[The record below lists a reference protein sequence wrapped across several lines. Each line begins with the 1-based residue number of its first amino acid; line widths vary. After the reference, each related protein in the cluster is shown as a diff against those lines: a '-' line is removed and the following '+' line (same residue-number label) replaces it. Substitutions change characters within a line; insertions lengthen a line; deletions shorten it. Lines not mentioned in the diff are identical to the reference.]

1 MSNVIIACDFKNKAE
16 LMNFL
21 FPFEGKAEPYLKIGM
36 EIFYQEG
43 PSLVRELKEKGFH
56 IFLDLKLHD
65 IPNTVHNAM
74 RNLASLGVDIINCHA
89 KGGIKMMEEA
99 KKGLEEG
106 ALDKKAPLL
115 IAVTELTSTSD
126 EMLKTEEHTDMSVKE
141 RVTMYIENVKKAGLK
156 GIVCSPLEAPIAK
169 EYGLVSVT
177 PGIRLQGDSKD
188 DQKRVTTPAI
198 ARELG
203 STYIVVG
210 RSITKANNP
219 LEAYLE
225 CVKEFDHE

>member
-1 MSNVIIACDFKNKAE
+1 MSNVIIACDFKNRDE
-16 LMNFL
+16 LMEFL
-21 FPFEGKAEPYLKIGM
+21 KPFEGLNPFLKIGM
-36 EIFYQEG
+36 ELYYQEG
-43 PSLVRELKEKGFH
+43 PSLVKELKEKGFR

-74 RNLASLGVDIINCHA
+74 RNLSSLGVDIINCHA

-99 KKGLEEG
+99 KKGLVEG
-106 ALDKKAPLL
+106 SKDGKMPVI

-126 EMLKTEEHTDMSVKE
+126 EMLKEEEHTDMSVKE
-141 RVTMYIENVKKAGLK
+141 RVLMYIENVKKAGLD
-156 GIVCSPLEAPIAK
+156 GIVCSPLEAPLAK
-169 EYGLVSVT
+169 ENGLVSVT
-177 PGIRLQGDSKD
+177 PGIRLGGDSKD
-188 DQKRVTTPAI
+188 DQKRVTTPSL

-210 RSITKANNP
+210 RSITKSINP
-219 LEAYLE
+219 VKAYLE

>member
-1 MSNVIIACDFKNKAE
+1 MNNVIIACDFKNRNE
-16 LMNFL
+16 LMEFL
-21 FPFEGKAEPYLKIGM
+21 KAFEGMDPYLKVGM

-43 PSLVRELKEKGFH
+43 PSLVRELKQKGFH

-99 KKGLEEG
+99 KKGLEKG
-106 ALDKKAPLL
+106 SIDGKIPLL

-126 EMLKTEEHTDMSVKE
+126 TMLKEEEHTDMNVEE
-141 RVTMYIENVKKAGLK
+141 RVRMYIDNVKKAGLK
-156 GIVCSPLEAPIAK
+156 GIVCSPLEAPIAR
-169 EYGLVSVT
+169 ENGLVSVT
-177 PGIRLQGDSKD
+177 PGIRLEGDSKD
-188 DQKRVTTPAI
+188 DQKRVTTPSL

-210 RSITKANNP
+210 RSITKSKDP
-219 LEAYLE
+219 VKSYLE
-225 CVKEFDHE
+225 CVKEFNHE

>member
-1 MSNVIIACDFKNKAE
+1 MNNVIIACDFKNRSE
-16 LMNFL
+16 LMEFL
-21 FPFEGKAEPYLKIGM
+21 KPFEGMDPYLKVGM

-43 PSLVRELKEKGFH
+43 PLLVRELKEKGFH

-106 ALDKKAPLL
+106 SIDGKIPLL

-126 EMLKTEEHTDMSVKE
+126 TMLKEEEHTDMNVEE
-141 RVTMYIENVKKAGLK
+141 RVRMYIDNVKKAGLK
-156 GIVCSPLEAPIAK
+156 GIVCSPLEAPIAR
-169 EYGLVSVT
+169 ENGLVSVT
-177 PGIRLQGDSKD
+177 PGIRLEGDSKD
-188 DQKRVTTPAI
+188 DQKRVTTPSL

-210 RSITKANNP
+210 RSITKSKDP
-219 LEAYLE
+219 VKSYLE
-225 CVKEFDHE
+225 CVKEFNHE

>member
-1 MSNVIIACDFKNKAE
+1 MNNVIIACDFKNRSE
-16 LMNFL
+16 LMEFL
-21 FPFEGKAEPYLKIGM
+21 KPFEGMDPYLKVGM

-89 KGGIKMMEEA
+89 KGGIRMMEEA

-106 ALDKKAPLL
+106 SIDGKIPLL

-126 EMLKTEEHTDMSVKE
+126 TMLKEEEHTDMKAEE
-141 RVTMYIENVKKAGLK
+141 RVRMYIDNVKKAGLK

-169 EYGLVSVT
+169 ENGLISVT
-177 PGIRLQGDSKD
+177 PGIRLDGDSKD
-188 DQKRVTTPAI
+188 DQKRVTTPSL

-210 RSITKANNP
+210 RSITKSKDP
-219 LEAYLE
+219 VKSYLE
-225 CVKEFDHE
+225 CVKEFNHE